1 MVTKFPAI
9 FPFLVCSLIA
19 FGCGGCLMQRTVT
32 ENGHVVSEDYVVDR
46 PIRDAIRA
54 GNE

>member
-1 MVTKFPAI
+1 MVTIFPAI
-9 FPFLVCSLIA
+9 FRFLACCLIA

-32 ENGHVVSEDYVVDR
+32 ENGRVVSEDYVVDR